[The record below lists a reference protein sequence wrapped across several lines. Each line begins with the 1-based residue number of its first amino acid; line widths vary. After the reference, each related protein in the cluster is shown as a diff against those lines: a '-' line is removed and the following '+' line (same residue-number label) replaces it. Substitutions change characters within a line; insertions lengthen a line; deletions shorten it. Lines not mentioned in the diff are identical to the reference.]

1 MKTVSRAYANRL
13 RRLVYSALFLAL
25 ALLLPFL
32 TGQIPQIGSALSPMH
47 IPVLLCGFV
56 CGWPWGLAVGFIAP
70 LLRHLL
76 FGMPPLI
83 TAIAMAF
90 ELAAYGAVTG
100 LLYRLLPKRPGYI
113 YVSLV
118 SAMVLGRV
126 VWGCARFVIAGLQD
140 TTFPLSAFWAG
151 AVTSAIPGI
160 ICHIVLIPILVLAL
174 QRGGVVLNG
183 AAVAD
188 PVRARGAVSPDG
200 AL

>member
-13 RRLVYSALFLAL
+13 CRLVYSALFLAL

-76 FGMPPLI
+76 FGMPPIL

-90 ELAAYGAVTG
+90 ELAAYGAFSG
-100 LLYRLLPKRPGYI
+100 LLYRLLPKRPAYI
-113 YVSLV
+113 YVSLIG
-118 SAMVLGRV
+118 AMVLGRV
-126 VWGCARFVIAGLQD
+126 VWGCVQFVLAGLQS

-160 ICHIVLIPILVLAL
+160 ICHIIIVPLVIFAL
-174 QRGGVVLNG
+174 E
-183 AAVAD
+183 
-188 PVRARGAVSPDG
+188 RARLMPDS
-200 AL
+200 APSVAPAKSAAP